1 MYEIQSSIF
10 HKVKELLDKVEF
22 NTLFAQSVIKNHV
35 SGQVFT
41 DDISHP
47 KTAYIR
53 HPYGMSLLVGCHTN
67 EKFNR
72 WLLDYISGRSDRMHS
87 DDWMQVAPFEWNKVI
102 EKGLIHNEINRYVEK
117 CTRVNFSFNCKRY
130 EKLKEQLDY
139 KNVKIE
145 KMNHSQFMKFKG
157 KVIPRLFWD
166 RYEDIDRKGMAYTAL
181 ENDDIASIA
190 YSAYVHGNK
199 LEIGI
204 ETAEKYRNK
213 GYALKACSRLIDY
226 CIINDMDP
234 VWACKLENTSSYRLA
249 SRLGFDEKARYP
261 YYGLMNPHLLN
272 NKNRAVY
279 L

>member
-1 MYEIQSSIF
+1 MFEMQSSIF
-10 HKVKELLDKVEF
+10 HKVKELLDQVEF

-35 SGQVFT
+35 SGQVFA

-72 WLLDYISGRSDRMHS
+72 WLLDYISGSSARMHS
-87 DDWMQVAPFEWNKVI
+87 DDWMQVAPFEWNKVL
-102 EKGLIHNEINRYVEK
+102 EKELDHNEINRHVEK
-117 CTRVNFSFNCKRY
+117 CTRVNFSFNCKKY
-130 EKLKEQLDY
+130 ENLKVQPDY

-145 KMNHSQFMKFKG
+145 KTNHSQFMKFQG

-166 RYEDIDRKGMAYTAL
+166 SYEDFDRKGMAYTVL

-190 YSAYVHGNK
+190 YSAYVNENK

-226 CIINDMDP
+226 CISNDMEP
-234 VWACKLENTSSYRLA
+234 VWACKLENTTSYRLA
-249 SRLGFDEKARYP
+249 NRLGFDEKARYP
-261 YYGLMNPHLLN
+261 YYGLMNPI
-272 NKNRAVY
+272 
-279 L
+279 

>member
-1 MYEIQSSIF
+1 MYEIQCSIF

-22 NTLFAQSVIKNHV
+22 NTLFAQSVKNHV

-72 WLLDYISGRSDRMHS
+72 WLLDYISGRSDRVHS
-87 DDWMQVAPFEWNKVI
+87 DDWMQVAPFEWNKVL
-102 EKGLIHNEINRYVEK
+102 EKELDHNEINRHVEK
-117 CTRVNFSFNCKRY
+117 CTRVNFSFNCKKY
-130 EKLKEQLDY
+130 EELKERLDY

-145 KMNHSQFMKFKG
+145 KMNQSQFMKFQG

-166 RYEDIDRKGMAYTAL
+166 RYEDFDRKGMAYTVL

-190 YSAYVHGNK
+190 YSAYVHENK

-204 ETAEKYRNK
+204 ETA
-213 GYALKACSRLIDY
+213 
-226 CIINDMDP
+226 CIINDMEP
-234 VWACKLENTSSYRLA
+234 IWACKLENTPSYRLA
-249 SRLGFDEKARYP
+249 SRLGFDEKARYS
-261 YYGLMNPHLLN
+261 YYGLINPI
-272 NKNRAVY
+272 
-279 L
+279 